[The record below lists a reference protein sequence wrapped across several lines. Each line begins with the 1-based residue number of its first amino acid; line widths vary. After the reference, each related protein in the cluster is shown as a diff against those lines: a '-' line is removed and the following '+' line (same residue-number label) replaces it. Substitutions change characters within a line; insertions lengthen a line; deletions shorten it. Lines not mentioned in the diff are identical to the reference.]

1 MQMKR
6 RTQFDALPPF
16 SSPFSLFHYLTRSLS
31 SHLSS
36 STSSS
41 PKQWPITQHA
51 GTDTCK
57 VNIINQ
63 YQWNCVEGRSQ
74 VSLPAVPISLP
85 LNLICKPKMAARMT
99 GSKVFP
105 TNFMGHEPKIIG
117 FQPNDNPITTP
128 IKADSMQANY
138 QLQPSVQILTYHFLF
153 E

>member
-6 RTQFDALPPF
+6 RPQFDVLLIPLPGTFP
-16 SSPFSLFHYLTRSLS
+16 P
-31 SHLSS
+31 SHLFS

-41 PKQWPITQHA
+41 LKQWPITQHA

-85 LNLICKPKMAARMT
+85 LNLICKPKMAAWMT

>member
-6 RTQFDALPPF
+6 RPQFDVLPPF
-16 SSPFSLFHYLTRSLS
+16 YSPFSLFHYLTHCLS

-74 VSLPAVPISLP
+74 VSLPAVPISL

-117 FQPNDNPITTP
+117 FSPMTIQLRRQSKLTP
-128 IKADSMQANY
+128 CRLIISFSRQFKY
-138 QLQPSVQILTYHFLF
+138 
-153 E
+153 